1 MLGSISGSL
10 SVVVGSLKV
19 VIFILLVGLL
29 VIGLIFITLNV
40 EFPRDSKLDAR
51 SKFASL
57 SLHISLSCLR
67 ITDSKSFCLDRIE
80 LISVIR
86 SLVMSTR
93 VAISAFNPSNCDTDG
108 SVSSLTLLQT
118 SFVDASHE
126 GFTSFGSRFIKLS
139 NFNFRFS
146 SASSLCITSFFDNKS
161 T

>member
-57 SLHISLSCLR
+57 KADFQSSHEAPR
-67 ITDSKSFCLDRIE
+67 
-80 LISVIR
+80 
-86 SLVMSTR
+86 
-93 VAISAFNPSNCDTDG
+93 
-108 SVSSLTLLQT
+108 SSLR
-118 SFVDASHE
+118 VHAS
-126 GFTSFGSRFIKLS
+126 
-139 NFNFRFS
+139 N
-146 SASSLCITSFFDNKS
+146 
-161 T
+161 

>member
-57 SLHISLSCLR
+57 SLRSIS
-67 ITDSKSFCLDRIE
+67 
-80 LISVIR
+80 
-86 SLVMSTR
+86 
-93 VAISAFNPSNCDTDG
+93 
-108 SVSSLTLLQT
+108 
-118 SFVDASHE
+118 
-126 GFTSFGSRFIKLS
+126 
-139 NFNFRFS
+139 
-146 SASSLCITSFFDNKS
+146 
-161 T
+161 